1 MPLHIAAKSLH
12 MPHICPEIAAQDMS
26 ELTVKYIEALEK
38 RVKAGDA
45 VREWHPDK
53 DGLLLRV
60 RKTGGMSFVLRR
72 WGFKSLTLGPHTIGL
87 ATARK
92 LAREA
97 IVQQTQG
104 VDPAEKKQEARAA
117 KNIKP
122 VDEISV
128 EETIDRWIDRYA
140 KAQLRTWPA
149 IQRSLRSDVTP
160 RWGKRPLKSITRPMI
175 AQLID
180 DIVDR
185 DAPRQAALVFA
196 YLHRMFG
203 WCVSRGYLDS
213 NPAEGLQKPKQA
225 PSRERVLS
233 DPELKLILLAAQ
245 SFGYPF
251 QPIVEL
257 LAFSGQR
264 KSEIG
269 AGRWS
274 EIDFNNNV
282 WNLPASRT
290 KNKNAHSFPI
300 TPTMKSILEKLP
312 RKQFKDSKEQ
322 SVFLF
327 TTTGETPVSGY
338 SRVKIAVDKRI
349 AELNDGMS
357 IPAWTF
363 HDLRRTAATGM
374 ASLRIPVE
382 VIEQVL
388 NHKSGKI
395 AGVAGIYN
403 RHGYEDEMRDALE
416 KWDAKIQSLIAS

>member
-1 MPLHIAAKSLH
+1 
-12 MPHICPEIAAQDMS
+12 MS
-26 ELTVKYIEALEK
+26 DLTVKYIESIEK
-38 RVKAGDA
+38 RVKAGE
-45 VREWHPDK
+45 VVKEWHPDK

-87 ATARK
+87 ATARN

-104 VDPAEKKQEARAA
+104 IDPAEKKQEARAA
-117 KNIKP
+117 RKAKP
-122 VDEISV
+122 IDEITV
-128 EETIDRWIDRYA
+128 ADAIDRWIERYA

-149 IQRSLRSDVTP
+149 IQRSLKNDVTP
-160 RWGKRPLKSITRPMI
+160 RWGKHPLKAITRPMV

-203 WCVSRGYLDS
+203 WCIGRGYLET
-213 NPAEGLQKPKQA
+213 NPVEGLHKPKQA
-225 PSRERVLS
+225 PSRERVLT
-233 DPELKLILLAAQ
+233 DDELVLILTAVRTMN
-245 SFGYPF
+245 YPF

-257 LAFSGQR
+257 LALSGQR

-269 AGRWS
+269 AGRWA
-274 EIDFNNNV
+274 ELDFKNGM
-282 WNLPASRT
+282 WNLPAART
-290 KNKNAHSFPI
+290 KNKTAHSFPL
-300 TPTMKSILEKLP
+300 TPTMKCILEKLP
-312 RKQFKDSKEQ
+312 RKKINNGKDDSD
-322 SVFLF
+322 FLF
-327 TTTGETPVSGY
+327 TTTGKTPVSGY
-338 SRVKIAVDKRI
+338 SRIKRAIDKRV
-349 AELNDGMS
+349 AEINGNKF
-357 IPAWTF
+357 IQAWSF

-374 ASLRIPVE
+374 ASCRVPSE

-388 NHKSGKI
+388 NHKSGKL

-416 KWDAKIQSLIAS
+416 KWDAKIKSLIDSYPKDS

>member
-1 MPLHIAAKSLH
+1 
-12 MPHICPEIAAQDMS
+12 MS

-38 RVKAGDA
+38 RLNLGEVVK
-45 VREWHPDK
+45 EWHPDK

-92 LAREA
+92 MAREA

-149 IQRSLRSDVTP
+149 IKRSLRNDVTP

-233 DPELKLILLAAQ
+233 DHELRLILLAAQ

-282 WNLPASRT
+282 WNLPAART
-290 KNKNAHSFPI
+290 KNKNAHTFPI
-300 TPTMKSILEKLP
+300 TPTMKKILSSLP
-312 RKQFKDSKEQ
+312 RKEGCDL
-322 SVFLF
+322 LF
-327 TTTGETPVSGY
+327 STTGKTPVSGY
-338 SRVKIAVDKRI
+338 SRIKTVIDKRI
-349 AELNDGMS
+349 AELNGGES
-357 IPAWTF
+357 IPAWSF

-374 ASLRIPVE
+374 AGLRVPVE

-388 NHKSGKI
+388 NHKSGKL

-403 RHGYEDEMRDALE
+403 RHGYEEEMRDALE
-416 KWDAKIQSLIAS
+416 KWDAKIRMLLDSPSRNS